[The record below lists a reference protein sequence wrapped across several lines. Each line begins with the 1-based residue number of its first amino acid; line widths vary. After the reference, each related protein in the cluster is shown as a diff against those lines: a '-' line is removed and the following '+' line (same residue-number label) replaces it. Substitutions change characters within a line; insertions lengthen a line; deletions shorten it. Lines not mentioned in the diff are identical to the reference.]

1 MQDLYLIYM
10 VLLVR
15 RFESDSM
22 SYYFK
27 VIIRLTT
34 LSIKGKI
41 YFLTLHNILKGNRVM
56 KSFLKNLSFTMSDSI
71 LMALKHPELFFLL
84 VLENY
89 LILPYALDIQP
100 FLVPIVIA
108 ITIIG
113 VDIYFMGNIF
123 THSKEI
129 SRVLWSY
136 ILRFLITILVMIF
149 IIYPFISHYAW
160 VSLYRLFKL
169 FGKILYS
176 EDYIIVSL
184 LTVVLCLFICDFIAK
199 LTLSKKKNK
208 IIGNLPGY
216 CIGFFVFFIF
226 LALIVFFTFTKSFS
240 QFEIFKIPAIFLI
253 FILWCILL
261 IWQRL
266 YCLSLNDFV
275 SIDRNLYS
283 YSED

>member
-1 MQDLYLIYM
+1 
-10 VLLVR
+10 
-15 RFESDSM
+15 
-22 SYYFK
+22 
-27 VIIRLTT
+27 
-34 LSIKGKI
+34 
-41 YFLTLHNILKGNRVM
+41 
-56 KSFLKNLSFTMSDSI
+56 MSDSI

-89 LILPYALDIQP
+89 LILPYVSDIQP

-129 SRVLWSY
+129 TRVLWSY

-149 IIYPFISHYAW
+149 SIYPFISHYAW

-199 LTLSKKKNK
+199 FTLSKKKNK
-208 IIGNLPGY
+208 VIGNLPWY
-216 CIGFFVFFIF
+216 CFGFCIF
-226 LALIVFFTFTKSFS
+226 YISSTNSILYFYKIV
-240 QFEIFKIPAIFLI
+240 
-253 FILWCILL
+253 
-261 IWQRL
+261 
-266 YCLSLNDFV
+266 
-275 SIDRNLYS
+275 
-283 YSED
+283 